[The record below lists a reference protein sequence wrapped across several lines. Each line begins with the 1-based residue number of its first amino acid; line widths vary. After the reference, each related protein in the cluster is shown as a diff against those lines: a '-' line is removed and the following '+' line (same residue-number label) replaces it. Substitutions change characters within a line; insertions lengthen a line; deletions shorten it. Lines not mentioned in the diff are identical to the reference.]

1 MLWRA
6 AARSGARIRG
16 APQPPSPGPR
26 HRAGRIRG
34 IAGSGCGVTRR
45 ARGDGGL
52 RWDETRQR
60 WIAEITIGYDGID
73 EMRSH
78 PVVGLHVAS
87 VDSIA
92 LLSAIQ
98 RAYERRGPQ
107 RSEDTRRL
115 ASEVGL

>member
-1 MLWRA
+1 M
-6 AARSGARIRG
+6 
-16 APQPPSPGPR
+16 
-26 HRAGRIRG
+26 
-34 IAGSGCGVTRR
+34 TRR

-60 WIAEITIGYDGID
+60 WIAEITIGYDGRD

-78 PVVGLHVAS
+78 PVLGFHVAS
-87 VDSIA
+87 VHSIA

-107 RSEDTRRL
+107 RSEGTRRL
-115 ASEVGL
+115 AARARPLTLIEPVSAVDSPGCVP